1 MSAGA
6 VEGLDF
12 LTIPS
17 AGLHSAAVIWFHV
30 RSLIWWGVSLA
41 DVSSSHMYMCRALE
55 IQDMVWC
62 LSQQLSADITL
73 AITLNGYYPMRNY
86 IFPSQWI
93 WPLICKVQ

>member
-1 MSAGA
+1 M
-6 VEGLDF
+6 EELDF

-17 AGLHSAAVIWFHV
+17 GLHSATVIWFHV

-41 DVSSSHMYMCRALE
+41 DVSSSHMCRALE

-62 LSQQLSADITL
+62 LSQRLSADITL

-86 IFPSQWI
+86 IFPLQWI
-93 WPLICKVQ
+93 WLLICRVQ